1 MLKPQTANGIKKD
14 ATPSDSASPAK
25 PAKIDG
31 HWFWKYIKENRR
43 VYYQVITASVLI
55 NIFALVSS
63 LYIMTVYDRVIPN
76 NAIASLITLTI
87 IMVIVM
93 GFDFVLKILR
103 GVFVDHASSQVDRR
117 VSADL
122 FNKISSHSVKMSK
135 QATGAVANTVRDFEL
150 LKEVIGSASFTVFAD
165 LPFVFLFIFVLFYI
179 GGPVATV
186 PALIVPIV
194 LLFGLILQPLMRRL
208 SEMSAAQGK
217 SKQAVMVE
225 LLSMLETVKT
235 IRGISI
241 LRNRWYQGVL
251 NQGVSQRRS
260 RFTTQLATHF
270 TQLGQQ
276 ASQVGIVVWGV
287 FLISS
292 GNLTMGQ
299 LIACVIL
306 SGRTLAPLGQITGLL
321 GRFNQA
327 VTAYKGLSEVMN
339 SVTEEEERAD
349 LVKRETLKGDITFKG
364 VSLTYE
370 GRNEPTLKDCS
381 LNIKAGERIAVLGR
395 IGSGKSTLLGLISG
409 VHQATSGAVLLD
421 NADIRNLRHEDIRNN
436 IGVVLQNP
444 LLFSGTVRE
453 NLLMGKPDAT
463 DEELLKAAE
472 MSGAGAFIG
481 MLPNGF
487 DFLLSERGQE
497 LSAGMRQSLAIA
509 RAMIGDPSIY
519 LMDEPTSSMDSNT
532 EMALVRQLDQATK
545 GKTTVFVT
553 HRGPLVNIADR
564 IVVVEAGQIVIDG
577 PRDAVLNKLKEAAS
591 QAAQSSG
598 ANNE

>member
-14 ATPSDSASPAK
+14 ATLSDSASPAK
-25 PAKIDG
+25 KDG

-43 VYYQVITASVLI
+43 VYYQVIIASVLI

-63 LYIMTVYDRVIPN
+63 LYIMTIYDRVIPN

-87 IMVIVM
+87 IMIIVM
-93 GFDFVLKILR
+93 GFDFMLKILR
-103 GVFVDHASSQVDRR
+103 GVFVDHARAQVDRR

-235 IRGISI
+235 VRGISI

-276 ASQVGIVVWGV
+276 VSQVGIVVWGV
-287 FLISS
+287 FLIAS
-292 GNLTMGQ
+292 GNLSMGQ

-339 SVTEEEERAD
+339 SVTEEEQRAD
-349 LVKRETLKGDITFKG
+349 RVKRETLNGDITFKG

-370 GRNEPTLKDCS
+370 GRNEPTLKDCN
-381 LNIKAGERIAVLGR
+381 LNIKAGERVAVLGR

-409 VHQATSGAVLLD
+409 VHQASSGAVLMD
-421 NADIRNLRHEDIRNN
+421 NVDIRNLRHEDIRNN

-444 LLFSGTVRE
+444 MLFSGTVRE

-487 DFLLSERGQE
+487 DFVLSERGQE

>member
-1 MLKPQTANGIKKD
+1 MLKPQTANGLVKADAVPKNSQANKNKD
-14 ATPSDSASPAK
+14 E
-25 PAKIDG
+25 
-31 HWFWKYIKENRR
+31 HWFWKYIRENRR
-43 VYYQVITASVLI
+43 VYYQVIVASVLI
-55 NIFALVSS
+55 NLFALVSS

-87 IMVIVM
+87 IMIIVM
-93 GFDFVLKILR
+93 AFDFTLKILR
-103 GVFVDHASSQVDRR
+103 GIFVDHASSQVDRR

-122 FNKISSHSVKMSK
+122 FNKISSHNVKMSK

-165 LPFVFLFIFVLFYI
+165 LPFIFLFIFVLFYI

-194 LLFGLILQPLMRRL
+194 IIFGLILQPLMRKL

-235 IRGISI
+235 VRGISI

-251 NQGVSQRRS
+251 NQGTSQRRS

-287 FLISS
+287 FLIAS

-327 VTAYKGLSEVMN
+327 VTAYKSLSEVMN
-339 SVTEEEERAD
+339 TVTEEEARAD
-349 LVKRETLKGDITFKG
+349 LIKRETLKGNITFKG

-370 GRNEPTLKDCS
+370 GRNEPTLKECNF
-381 LNIKAGERIAVLGR
+381 NIKTGERVAVLGR
-395 IGSGKSTLLGLISG
+395 IGSGKSTLLGLIAG
-409 VHQATSGAVLLD
+409 VHQATSGAVMLD
-421 NADIRNLRHEDIRNN
+421 DADIRNLRHEDIRNN

-444 LLFSGTVRE
+444 LLFSGTIRE
-453 NLLMGKPDAT
+453 NLLMGNPDAS
-463 DEELLKAAE
+463 DEQLLKAAE

-481 MLPNGF
+481 VLPNGF
-487 DFLLSERGQE
+487 DFVLSERGQE

-509 RAMIGDPSIY
+509 RAMIGNPAIY

-532 EMALVRQLDQATK
+532 EMAIVRQLDAATK
-545 GKTTVFVT
+545 GKTAIFVT
-553 HRGPLVNIADR
+553 HRGPLVSFVDR
-564 IVVVEAGQIVIDG
+564 IMIVEAGQIVIDG
-577 PRDAVLNKLKEAAS
+577 PRDAVLNKLKESAN
-591 QAAQSSG
+591 AAQSG
-598 ANNE
+598 AQQ

>member
-1 MLKPQTANGIKKD
+1 
-14 ATPSDSASPAK
+14 
-25 PAKIDG
+25 
-31 HWFWKYIKENRR
+31 
-43 VYYQVITASVLI
+43 
-55 NIFALVSS
+55 
-63 LYIMTVYDRVIPN
+63 
-76 NAIASLITLTI
+76 
-87 IMVIVM
+87 
-93 GFDFVLKILR
+93 
-103 GVFVDHASSQVDRR
+103 
-117 VSADL
+117 
-122 FNKISSHSVKMSK
+122 MSK

-194 LLFGLILQPLMRRL
+194 IIFGLILQLLMRRL
-208 SEMSAAQGK
+208 SEMSSAQGK
-217 SKQAVMVE
+217 SKQGVMVE

-241 LRNRWYQGVL
+241 IRNRWYQGVI
-251 NQGVSQRRS
+251 NQGSSQRRS

-276 ASQVGIVVWGV
+276 SSQVGIVVWGV
-287 FLISS
+287 FLIAS
-292 GNLTMGQ
+292 GELTMGQ

-339 SVTEEEERAD
+339 TITEEEEQANQ
-349 LVKRETLKGDITFKG
+349 VKRETLEGKIAFKS
-364 VSLTYE
+364 VSLMYE
-370 GRNEPTLKDCS
+370 GRNEPTIKDC
-381 LNIKAGERIAVLGR
+381 NFDIKSGERVAILGR
-395 IGSGKSTLLGLISG
+395 IGSGKSTFLSMIAGIQ
-409 VHQATSGAVLLD
+409 QATTGAVMLD
-421 NADIRNLRHEDIRNN
+421 NTDILNLRHEDIRNN
-436 IGVVLQNP
+436 VGIVLQNP
-444 LLFSGTVRE
+444 MLFSGTVRE
-453 NLLMGKPDAT
+453 NLLMGNPDAT
-463 DEELLKAAE
+463 DDELLKAAE
-472 MSGAGAFIG
+472 MSGASAFIG

-487 DFLLSERGQE
+487 DFILSERGQE

-509 RAMIGDPSIY
+509 RAMIGNPSIF
-519 LMDEPTSSMDSNT
+519 LLDEPTSSMDSNT

-545 GKTTVFVT
+545 GKTTVFFT

-564 IVVVEAGQIVIDG
+564 IMVVEAGQVVIDG
-577 PRDAVLNKLKEAAS
+577 PRDAVLNKLKEAANKS
-591 QAAQSSG
+591 AQSSG

>member
-1 MLKPQTANGIKKD
+1 MLKPQTANGLVKADAVPKNSTATNTDNNKD
-14 ATPSDSASPAK
+14 E
-25 PAKIDG
+25 

-43 VYYQVITASVLI
+43 VYYQVIVASVLI
-55 NIFALVSS
+55 NLFALVSS

-87 IMVIVM
+87 IMIIVM
-93 GFDFVLKILR
+93 AFDFTLKILR
-103 GVFVDHASSQVDRR
+103 GMFVDHASSQVDRR

-122 FNKISSHSVKMSK
+122 FNKISSHNVKMSK

-165 LPFVFLFIFVLFYI
+165 LPFIFLFIFVLFYI

-194 LLFGLILQPLMRRL
+194 IIFGLILQPLMRKL

-235 IRGISI
+235 VRGISI

-251 NQGVSQRRS
+251 NQGTSQRRS

-287 FLISS
+287 FLIAS

-327 VTAYKGLSEVMN
+327 VTAYKSLSEVMN
-339 SVTEEEERAD
+339 TVTEEEERAD
-349 LVKRETLKGDITFKG
+349 LIKRETLEGNITFKS

-370 GRNEPTLKDCS
+370 GRNEPTLKECNFS
-381 LNIKAGERIAVLGR
+381 IKTGERVAVLGR
-395 IGSGKSTLLGLISG
+395 IGSGKSTLLGLIAG
-409 VHQATSGAVLLD
+409 VHQATSGAVMLD
-421 NADIRNLRHEDIRNN
+421 DADIRNLRHEDIRNN

-444 LLFSGTVRE
+444 LLFSGTIRE
-453 NLLMGKPDAT
+453 NLLMGNPDAS
-463 DEELLKAAE
+463 DEQLLKAAE

-481 MLPNGF
+481 VLPNGF
-487 DFLLSERGQE
+487 DFVLSERGQE

-509 RAMIGDPSIY
+509 RAMIGDPAIY

-532 EMALVRQLDQATK
+532 EMAIVRQLDAATK
-545 GKTTVFVT
+545 GKTAIFVT
-553 HRGPLVNIADR
+553 HRGPLVSFVDR
-564 IVVVEAGQIVIDG
+564 IMIVEAGQIVIDG
-577 PRDAVLNKLKEAAS
+577 PRDAVLNKLKESAN
-591 QAAQSSG
+591 AAQSG
-598 ANNE
+598 AQQ